1 LNYKRNTEKAY
12 RANKRN
18 EISRPY
24 NHNDRIEYFIQG
36 ITEDLDN
43 LKKDEDL
50 NNLKYDKVA
59 LYLAAKDIFKDVADE
74 YTSKDVIVSKFYEMK
89 DRYIAEEQKVLE
101 WLQEALEPFATIS
114 MVGYDPLGYTDP
126 EYENHKQTEFTELD
140 FFKELNT
147 LGKFY
152 EGKDGKDL
160 EDRKLFIQKL
170 TNNILGTVNFS
181 LRIVLTMIIRL

>member
-1 LNYKRNTEKAY
+1 
-12 RANKRN
+12 
-18 EISRPY
+18 
-24 NHNDRIEYFIQG
+24 
-36 ITEDLDN
+36 
-43 LKKDEDL
+43 
-50 NNLKYDKVA
+50 
-59 LYLAAKDIFKDVADE
+59 
-74 YTSKDVIVSKFYEMK
+74 MK

-170 TNNILGTVNFS
+170 TNNILGTVS
-181 LRIVLTMIIRL
+181 SILRIIVTMFVRL